1 VVSARYFNGKTA
13 AAKAVELSLEGQEWV
28 LQGEDLELRYP
39 FAQVQISERLGN
51 TPRLLTFSGGGHCEV
66 TAHAALDQML
76 NAAGVRPSWV
86 DALQHSIGWALIA
99 SLAIVAVLIASYVYL
114 LPWSAEAIAKRVP
127 DTVLQKMGSSTL
139 DTLDKFMLQASKLDA
154 ARQQALTAAYAN
166 LQPLADSKMA
176 YHIVFRS
183 SPRMGP
189 NAFALPDGTIVMLD
203 ELVALTENN
212 DEIVAVLAHERGH
225 IEQRHALRMVL
236 QSSAVGLVMTWYM
249 GDVSSLLATVPAVIL
264 QASYS
269 RDMEREADEYA
280 ERTLQLNGLSPC
292 LLATALEKLEAAH
305 LSRNDQMKSTHD
317 EAKNIAMDYLSSHP
331 ATPERIH
338 QMCPQR
344 P

>member
-1 VVSARYFNGKTA
+1 MISARYFDGKTT
-13 AAKAVELSLEGQEWV
+13 AAKAVELSLVGQEWV
-28 LQGEDLELRYP
+28 LRGDDLELRYP
-39 FAQVQISERLGN
+39 LLQTQISERLGN
-51 TPRLLTFSGGGHCEV
+51 TPRLLTFADGGHCEV
-66 TAHAALDQML
+66 TDHVALDQML
-76 NAAGVRPSWV
+76 EAAGVRRSWV
-86 DALQHSIGWALIA
+86 DGMQHSLGWALLA

-114 LPWSAEAIAKRVP
+114 LPWSAGVIAQRVP
-127 DTVLQKMGSSTL
+127 DAVLQKMGSSTL
-139 DTLDKFMLQASKLDA
+139 DTLDKLMLQPSKLDA
-154 ARQQALTAAYAN
+154 TRQQALTAAYAK
-166 LQPLADSKMA
+166 LQPLPDSKMS

-203 ELVALTENN
+203 ELVALTEKD

-225 IEQRHALRMVL
+225 IEQRHAMRMVL

-269 RDMEREADEYA
+269 RDMERESDEYA

-305 LSRNDQMKSTHD
+305 LSRNEKTRSTQD
-317 EAKNIAMDYLSSHP
+317 EAMDYLSSHP
-331 ATPERIH
+331 ATPERIQ
-338 QMCPQR
+338 QMCPEWR
-344 P
+344 